1 MRDYMKLN
9 NKIKFVNK
17 LLENLD
23 EKKSLKELNK
33 IQKNLRRM
41 SLYMLYESTG
51 EKMNI
56 LEKEY
61 DIEKTKKMIY
71 DFLKVFLNYN

>member
-1 MRDYMKLN
+1 MKLN